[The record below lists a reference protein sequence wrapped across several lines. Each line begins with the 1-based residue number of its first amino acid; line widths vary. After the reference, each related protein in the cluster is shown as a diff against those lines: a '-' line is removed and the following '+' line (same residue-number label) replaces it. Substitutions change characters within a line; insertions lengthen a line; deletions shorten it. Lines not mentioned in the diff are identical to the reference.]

1 MWYNYYGDYM
11 KKIIKICLVVLCMV
25 TIFFFSSDEADASTK
40 KSDGLIIRTSEMLLG
55 RKLNNSEKLK
65 YTSKYFKPIRKS
77 AHFTIYL
84 LLGLLF
90 TSLLKEYNI
99 IDKRCIIY
107 TLIFV
112 FLYACSDEIHQL
124 FVAGRSGE
132 ILDVLIDTSGGM
144 VGSVFYKLIFNRRK
158 NHE

>member
-1 MWYNYYGDYM
+1 M

-25 TIFFFSSDEADASTK
+25 TIFFFSSDDADASTK

-99 IDKRCIIY
+99 TDKRCIIY
-107 TLIFV
+107 SVIFV
-112 FLYACSDEIHQL
+112 LLYACSDEIHQI
-124 FVAGRSGE
+124 FVKGRSCE
-132 ILDVLIDTSGGM
+132 LLDICIDTLGGFI
-144 VGSVFYKLIFNRRK
+144 GSMFYKLIFNRRK
-158 NHE
+158 NV

>member
-1 MWYNYYGDYM
+1 MG
-11 KKIIKICLVVLCMV
+11 
-25 TIFFFSSDEADASTK
+25 TIFFFSSDEKNASDK
-40 KSDGLIIRTSEMLLG
+40 KSDGVIVSVTEKIIG
-55 RKLNNSEKLK
+55 KKLNSKEKRYYIDK
-65 YTSKYFKPIRKS
+65 FVRPVRKS

-112 FLYACSDEIHQL
+112 FLYARSDEIHQL

>member
-1 MWYNYYGDYM
+1 MM
-11 KKIIKICLVVLCMV
+11 KIIKIILVVLCMG
-25 TIFFFSSDEADASTK
+25 TIFFFSSDEKNASDK
-40 KSDGLIIRTSEMLLG
+40 KSDGVIVSVTEKIIG
-55 RKLNNSEKLK
+55 KKLNSKEKRYYIDK
-65 YTSKYFKPIRKS
+65 FVRPVRKS

>member
-1 MWYNYYGDYM
+1 MG
-11 KKIIKICLVVLCMV
+11 
-25 TIFFFSSDEADASTK
+25 TIFFFSSDEKNASDK
-40 KSDGLIIRTSEMLLG
+40 KSDGVIVSVTEKIIG
-55 RKLNNSEKLK
+55 KKLNSKEKRYYIDK
-65 YTSKYFKPIRKS
+65 FVRPVRKS

>member
-1 MWYNYYGDYM
+1 MG
-11 KKIIKICLVVLCMV
+11 
-25 TIFFFSSDEADASTK
+25 TIFFFSSDEKNASDK
-40 KSDGLIIRTSEMLLG
+40 KSDGVIVSVTEKIIG
-55 RKLNNSEKLK
+55 KKLNSKEKRYYIDK
-65 YTSKYFKPIRKS
+65 FVRPVRKS

-90 TSLLKEYNI
+90 TSILKEYNI